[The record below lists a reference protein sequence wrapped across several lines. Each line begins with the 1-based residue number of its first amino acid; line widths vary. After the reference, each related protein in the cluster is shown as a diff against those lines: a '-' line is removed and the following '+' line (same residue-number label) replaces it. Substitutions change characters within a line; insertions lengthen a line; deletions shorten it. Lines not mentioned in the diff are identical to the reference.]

1 MASQNRVALLREP
14 DAPAKDAAAAALMAS
29 AAAAP
34 TSAAASGPS
43 GANVPADAVGEELV
57 RRKAAEGVKTWR
69 VAQTLEGHTGPVWC
83 LVVVEVRNILISG
96 SSDTTIKI
104 WDIFTFKCRHTLV
117 SCKHERKSSQ
127 TKNIVF
133 EVFCV
138 DRKVIWEL
146 STHCW

>member
-1 MASQNRVALLREP
+1 MVFEKVELASQSRVAIAREP
-14 DAPAKDAAAAALMAS
+14 EVVKEIAGAGAPAASAVPSDAA
-29 AAAAP
+29 
-34 TSAAASGPS
+34 
-43 GANVPADAVGEELV
+43 GEELV

-117 SCKHERKSSQ
+117 TLFVSLMVSCFVDSHFFFFVCFFFVSLRK
-127 TKNIVF
+127 
-133 EVFCV
+133 
-138 DRKVIWEL
+138 DIWAL
-146 STHCW
+146 FILCW